1 MLRYDTDTKD
11 GKQQPSLDELEVF
24 LPSDEDL
31 QTAQVRCAAS
41 VSLDNTKMKKAPL
54 ATSLEHETTPC
65 TGNSPY
71 YRREPLPHETAPITG
86 EST

>member
-41 VSLDNTKMKKAPL
+41 VSHDNTEMKNAPL
-54 ATSLEHETTPC
+54 ATSLEHETT
-65 TGNSPY
+65 
-71 YRREPLPHETAPITG
+71 LVQETAPITG

>member
-1 MLRYDTDTKD
+1 MLRYDADTKD

-41 VSLDNTKMKKAPL
+41 VSLDNTEMKKAPL
-54 ATSLEHETTPC
+54 ATSLEHETT
-65 TGNSPY
+65 
-71 YRREPLPHETAPITG
+71 LVQETAPITG